1 MDIELIGQEMK
12 KTEFELSKI
21 EEERY
26 RLIEKLDDMR
36 QKVTV
41 YLCFKP
47 THQSA
52 KVDFVIVPSHQSIDG
67 GLILHNIHEVTSIKE
82 LALCIYLTRDS
93 AFWKFSRC
101 ILVLK
106 FGEDNVCEA
115 ERRVEKYFDYLEEQ
129 KDK

>member
-52 KVDFVIVPSHQSIDG
+52 KVDLVIVPLYQSING
-67 GLILHNIHEVTSIKE
+67 GLVLHNIHEITNIKE
-82 LALCIYLTRDS
+82 LALCITLSRDS
-93 AFWKFSRC
+93 LSWEFSRK
-101 ILVLK
+101 ILVAK

-115 ERRVEKYFDYLEEQ
+115 ERRVERYFGYLEEQ

>member
-52 KVDFVIVPSHQSIDG
+52 KVDLVIVPSYQSING
-67 GLILHNIHEVTSIKE
+67 GLVLHNIYEITSIKE
-82 LALCIYLTRDS
+82 LTLCITLSKDS
-93 AFWKFSRC
+93 LSWEFSRK
-101 ILVLK
+101 ILVAK

-115 ERRVEKYFDYLEEQ
+115 ERRVERYFGYLEEQ